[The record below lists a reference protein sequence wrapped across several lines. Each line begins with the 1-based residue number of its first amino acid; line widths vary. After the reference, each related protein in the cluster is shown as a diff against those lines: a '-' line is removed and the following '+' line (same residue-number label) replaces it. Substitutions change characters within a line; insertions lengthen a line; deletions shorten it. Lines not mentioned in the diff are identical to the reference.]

1 MTLFVYGL
9 DPAERTDYFGIVINS
24 INGPTAKLH
33 TLRKIRDFKYPDVI
47 RLLKFDLFVRYPPYR
62 IVIDY
67 SNEKTFSETLIEQY
81 GKEVVEAINF
91 TNANKMMLK
100 KDGLQVLQMGYEWP
114 TSQDP
119 KVQSWIDELRDQL
132 KHEQMLETPSGKLSF
147 DHPQGEHNDL
157 AIAWELSIHGCLPFI
172 LQSRGPPVI
181 VSAEV
186 NDFDTWQL
194 EQDPYGKFKANI
206 RKRASNL
213 GLGVTVTDITLDG
226 DRI

>member
-33 TLRKIRDFKYPDVI
+33 TLRKIRAFKYPDVI

-119 KVQSWIDELRDQL
+119 KVQSWIG
-132 KHEQMLETPSGKLSF
+132 TS
-147 DHPQGEHNDL
+147 
-157 AIAWELSIHGCLPFI
+157 
-172 LQSRGPPVI
+172 
-181 VSAEV
+181 
-186 NDFDTWQL
+186 
-194 EQDPYGKFKANI
+194 
-206 RKRASNL
+206 
-213 GLGVTVTDITLDG
+213 
-226 DRI
+226 